1 MILFAPREGHCERGR
16 AARLEEIDADVVDR
30 EACALL
36 VILQCDRADG
46 LGAVLHYQ
54 VQVRL
59 VLLAPRLLEVV
70 EQPDHALVVHALHHL
85 QLAVVVAPV

>member
-1 MILFAPREGHCERGR
+1 MGPMILFAPREGHCESGR

-46 LGAVLHYQ
+46 LGHGLA
-54 VQVRL
+54 
-59 VLLAPRLLEVV
+59 LLAPGSCEVP
-70 EQPDHALVVHALHHL
+70 Q
-85 QLAVVVAPV
+85 

>member
-1 MILFAPREGHCERGR
+1 MGPMILFAPREGHCESGR

-46 LGAVLHYQ
+46 LGAVLHHQ
-54 VQVRL
+54 VQVGL
-59 VLLAPRLLEVV
+59 VLGSGRGRGRGMGKG
-70 EQPDHALVVHALHHL
+70 
-85 QLAVVVAPV
+85 